1 MQVKSKQSQKSKNIQ
16 RGITPEFKRWVKK
29 FMDEH
34 DDALRELAKR

>member
-1 MQVKSKQSQKSKNIQ
+1 MKKAVKNKNKQKEDV
-16 RGITPEFKRWVKK
+16 TPEFKRWVKK